1 MIDKKSKFTNRTAI
15 ALSYDTND
23 DAPKVIASGKNYLAD
38 KIINKANEFNV
49 PIHKDPK
56 LAKSLSQLEIGSN
69 IPVELYEVVAEVL
82 IFVDTMDKI
91 KGKINE

>member
-1 MIDKKSKFTNRTAI
+1 LINKKNKFTNRTAV
-15 ALSYDTND
+15 ALSYDIND

-49 PIHKDPK
+49 PIHKDPE
-56 LAKSLSQLEIGSN
+56 LAKNLSQLEIGSN
-69 IPVELYEVVAEVL
+69 IPTELYEVVAEVL

-91 KGKINE
+91 KGKVNE